1 MSIFSSNNWPAA
13 CSSAKQSPIDL
24 TSDAKPC
31 NLSCDLVMD
40 TGNVTQ
46 ATVSISNEGMIL
58 ESSSGLG
65 SCKFRGESY
74 VCQGLS
80 INHPSHHKINGI
92 QADGE
97 VTAIFRK
104 PTGELMC
111 MSSLFRI
118 SSEQTDSYSFFKQ
131 FVPYAVTTGET
142 KVMMKD
148 WSIAS
153 MVAPGGYFVYNG
165 STLVPPC
172 APCEWVVFKQMI
184 NMDQGDFAYLVR
196 NAEAGSRPIQAIGDR
211 EVFFNDTA
219 NIPGGPMPHDNKF
232 YLRLRPTGNTRVG
245 KPLEAKTV
253 DLKANVQQSKADAE
267 EEAKNP
273 TTYIGGVSKS
283 VNDYVA
289 ENGNIGLVLAIVA
302 VVGVI
307 AGIIYGWRG
316 SEQTPLT
323 GESMK
328 PAAIWTRGTLWW
340 FYNYVLGFF
349 GWLWSYIGG
358 VFTWLYNST
367 FGLITAAFGIL
378 PGLVS
383 KVENVATDIVK
394 NAESKVQSKIE
405 ERAEKGLNSLAS
417 KIPKPA
423 SLPK

>member
-1 MSIFSSNNWPAA
+1 
-13 CSSAKQSPIDL
+13 
-24 TSDAKPC
+24 
-31 NLSCDLVMD
+31 
-40 TGNVTQ
+40 
-46 ATVSISNEGMIL
+46 
-58 ESSSGLG
+58 
-65 SCKFRGESY
+65 
-74 VCQGLS
+74 
-80 INHPSHHKINGI
+80 
-92 QADGE
+92 
-97 VTAIFRK
+97 
-104 PTGELMC
+104 

-340 FYNYVLGFF
+340 LYNYVLGFF

-367 FGLITAAFGIL
+367 FGLITTAFGIL
-378 PGLVS
+378 PGLIS